1 MEKKVS
7 TRKMTDEELLQILR
21 DYNDN
26 VGFPTQRK
34 FLARNGLPSSVTYF
48 NRFGS
53 FSKAIELAGIEIPEG
68 RKKDF
73 GRVELPDE
81 VLLSDL
87 KKFTEEIL
95 EVQLF
100 LPTSEQIL
108 KCSYIQSNSMY
119 FRRFGT
125 LDNAFSLTSFA
136 KKSPILFRWG

>member
-1 MEKKVS
+1 
-7 TRKMTDEELLQILR
+7 MTDEELLQILR

-68 RKKDF
+68 REKDF
-73 GRVELPDE
+73 GRVKLSDDE
-81 VLLSDL
+81 LLSDL
-87 KKFTEEIL
+87 KKFIEEIL

-100 LPTSEQIL
+100 LPTSEQIWE
-108 KCSYIQSNSMY
+108 CPYIQSNTTY
-119 FRRFGT
+119 FDRFGT
-125 LDNAFSLTSFA
+125 LENAFKLIGYN
-136 KKSPILFRWG
+136 KD